1 MKPGAL
7 GKCCAAGTSV
17 VTTVFLPGTLSTVPR
32 SLVMALEHLHASCDS
47 RLDLFNLSLRHHEI
61 NDSTVHIYVT
71 THPEY
76 CSSVG
81 SRCKPREGRDGL
93 ERSLNS
99 VHS

>member
-1 MKPGAL
+1 MPGAL
-7 GKCCAAGTSV
+7 GKCYAAGTSV
-17 VTTVFLPGTLSTVPR
+17 VTTMFLPGTLSTVPR

-47 RLDLFNLSLRHHEI
+47 RLDLFNLSLRHHAI
-61 NDSTVHIYVT
+61 NDSRVHIYVT
-71 THPEY
+71 THPKY

-81 SRCKPREGRDGL
+81 SRCKPKEGRDSL